1 MAKKLILCI
10 DDDRETIQL
19 VRLILARE
27 HNFELKSTTSGQE
40 GLEMTQRLKPD
51 LVLLDIMMPDVDG
64 WQVLEKI
71 RAQEETKHIRVVL
84 FSAVGMITSTKID
97 GYISKPFS
105 PQKLMDGIHRAL
117 GDDH

>member
-10 DDDRETIQL
+10 DDDPETLQL

-27 HNFELKSTTSGQE
+27 PDFDFKSTTSGQQGIE
-40 GLEMTQRLKPD
+40 LTQRLKPD

-71 RAQEETKHIRVVL
+71 RALEETRNTRVVL
-84 FSAVGMITSTKID
+84 FSAVGMITSTKVD

-105 PQKLMDGIHRAL
+105 PQKLMSGIRRVL
-117 GDDH
+117 ED